1 MLNFTLFRRWQLR
14 RLLKKGDR
22 YSKETSPDSQIKA
35 YDTYIEALGY
45 TKDIIYLD
53 KNGVMTNLYYALNFT
68 IDVPYQSST
77 ALLND
82 AVRMLDLTIADVAIR
97 KDSLVQLDKKI
108 SIPLRDFLMYSNRF
122 SLLVFIETS
131 MEIFRKYRD
140 FLKDIQKNRD
150 QYDYLEYNHR
160 MVSRRLRVLWFVNA
174 MILATCS
181 KYEIVFE
188 HEEGKQDG
196 TE

>member
-22 YSKETSPDSQIKA
+22 YSRETTPESQIKA

-53 KNGVMTNLYYALNFT
+53 KNGVMTNLYYALSFT
-68 IDVPYQSST
+68 IDAPYSSST

-82 AVRMLDLTIADVAIR
+82 AMRMLDLTIADVAIR
-97 KDSLVQLDKKI
+97 KDTLTQLDKKV

-131 MEIFRKYRD
+131 MEIFKKYRD
-140 FLKDIQKNRD
+140 FLKDIQNNRD
-150 QYDYLEYNHR
+150 HYEYLEYNHR
-160 MVSRRLRVLWFVNA
+160 MVSRRLKVLWVINA
-174 MILATCS
+174 MIRATCA
-181 KYEIVFE
+181 KYEIVFDQC
-188 HEEGKQDG
+188 EGK
-196 TE
+196 